1 MQLQANAIKRWAIA
15 RGIDVQQPRRCGQ
28 AETALLRERGI
39 DLVLVMAYGQ
49 ILKPDLLAAP
59 PLGVVNFHASLLP
72 RLRGA
77 SPIHTAIA
85 LGLAQTGVSL
95 MRIIPQLDAGP
106 VADTEAVPILP
117 TDHPRDLHQRLADAC
132 VPLLQRNLGQ
142 LLNGSL
148 AFHEQDPARVTYCRI
163 IDKDDAALDF
173 NQPATALANRIRAFQ
188 PWPGATFDHNG
199 CTIKILAAQ
208 ARTRSSNAQPGTL
221 LIEQSTCAIAC
232 ADGLLELTTL
242 QRPGGRPLPADAFL
256 RGYPLNNG
264 EHIPSHSMR
273 PLEAPTPFP
282 YRKRHK
288 ASE

>member
-15 RGIDVQQPRRCGQ
+15 RGIDVQQPRRCGP

-85 LGLAQTGVSL
+85 LGLPQTGVSL

-106 VADTEAVPILP
+106 VADTESVPILA
-117 TDHPRDLHQRLADAC
+117 TDHPRDLHQRLALAC

-148 AFHEQDPARVTYCRI
+148 TFHEQDPQRVSYCRI
-163 IDKDDAALDF
+163 IDKEDAALDF
-173 NQPATALANRIRAFQ
+173 NQPAAVLANRIRAFQ
-188 PWPGATFDHNG
+188 PWPGATFNHNG
-199 CTIKILAAQ
+199 CPIKVLAAQ
-208 ARTRSSNAQPGTL
+208 AANRSCDAQPGTL
-221 LIEQSTCAIAC
+221 LVEHSSCAIAC

-256 RGYPLNNG
+256 RGYQLSSG
-264 EHIPSHSMR
+264 EHIPSHPTR

-288 ASE
+288 AGE